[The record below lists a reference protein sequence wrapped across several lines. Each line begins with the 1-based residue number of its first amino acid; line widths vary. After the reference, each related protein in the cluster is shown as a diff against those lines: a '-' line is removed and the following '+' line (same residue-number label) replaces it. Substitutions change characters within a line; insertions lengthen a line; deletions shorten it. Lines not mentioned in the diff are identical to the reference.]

1 MIRIFTDKKEKDL
14 KNFWGHIVF
23 HPTNAIE
30 DDWGREQLDKIA
42 EDGAAKT
49 IRMYSMFEEM
59 VTLDE
64 NGEMVFDFSK
74 NDAIIYILTSLFSK
88 NDAK

>member
-30 DDWGREQLDKIA
+30 DAWGKLYLDKIA
-42 EDGAAKT
+42 EDGAART
-49 IRMYSMFEEM
+49 IRIYSMFEEM

-64 NGEMVFDFSK
+64 NGEMQFDFSK
-74 NDAIIYILTSLFSK
+74 NDARI
-88 NDAK
+88 D